1 MYEENI
7 ILTEEQKIKIKDL
20 YDECP
25 DLILITRKIFN
36 NNDLDG
42 RSKEGRIVRQ
52 FLISAGLKYNTTKKE
67 PVKKEIIL
75 EDHQKQFIDLNAK
88 NMTAFQMAKI
98 LFPDENI
105 ISALSKECREILE
118 YLRTNSPEK
127 IKNSESAVGVK
138 YVPPQQIIEAI
149 EIINQATSQVID
161 SNKLSAQ
168 YKQSISAYIR
178 FINSPRII
186 QILNTYTD
194 ISDRQLFE
202 SEFTRFTWDKPD
214 LNADDITLYIGVCQD
229 IVTNKRLVQHIE
241 KLNQIFEDTEGN
253 DDLTVRLADTIKAK
267 SEEYDKVQKR
277 IESVLKKLNGD
288 RAQRLKQQGERSA
301 NFLALVEAFQS
312 EEERKRLLLIAK
324 AQREK
329 VKKEAD
335 RLETL
340 DDFKAR
346 ILGISKAE
354 VL

>member
-1 MYEENI
+1 MYEENV

-20 YDECP
+20 YDKCP
-25 DLILITRKIFN
+25 DLILITRKVFN
-36 NNDLDG
+36 DESLDG
-42 RSKEGRIVRQ
+42 RSKEGRAIRK
-52 FLISAGLKYNTTKKE
+52 FLISAGLKYNTTKKDSIQ
-67 PVKKEIIL
+67 KEIIL
-75 EDHQKQFIDLNAK
+75 EDHHKQFINMNSK
-88 NMTAFQMAKI
+88 NMTAFQMAKV

-105 ISALSKECREILE
+105 NSALSKECREILD
-118 YLRTNSPEK
+118 YLRKSSPEK
-127 IKNSESAVGVK
+127 IKDSESAVGLE
-138 YVPPQQIIEAI
+138 YRPPKDLKESII
-149 EIINQATSQVID
+149 IINKATSQIL
-161 SNKLSAQ
+161 NEEKLSTQ
-168 YKQSISAYIR
+168 NKQSIIAYIR

-194 ISDRQLFE
+194 IYDRELFE

-241 KLNQIFEDTEGN
+241 KLNKIFEDTEGN

-288 RAQRLKQQGERSA
+288 RSQRLKQQGERSS

-324 AQREK
+324 AEREK

-335 RLETL
+335 RLESL

-346 ILGISKAE
+346 ILGISKQE